1 MSVSSGTEAESGI
14 PERDSE
20 EFATEVRGMFDRIAG
35 VYDLMNSAMTA
46 GLHHQWRE
54 RAVDRAEVGPGSDAL
69 DLCTGTG
76 DLALALRRRIGP
88 DGRVVGSDFSEA
100 MLELA
105 RRKSGEE
112 GLPIEFGWADALELP
127 YGDESFDAVTIGF
140 GARNLADLDK
150 GLSEMARVLRPGG
163 RLVILEITR
172 PQREP
177 LSSFYSLWFD
187 KVVPVIGSFAGDSDA
202 YSYLPNSVRSFPDP
216 ETLAAKMEAAGFTEI
231 RWLLL
236 AGGIIAIHSATKTG

>member
-1 MSVSSGTEAESGI
+1 MSVSSGTEAGSGV
-14 PERDSE
+14 PHRDSDQ
-20 EFATEVRGMFDRIAG
+20 FATEVRGMFDRIAG

-46 GLHHQWRE
+46 GLHHQWRQ

-69 DLCTGTG
+69 DVCCGTG
-76 DLALALRRRIGP
+76 DLALELRRRIGA
-88 DGRVVGSDFSEA
+88 DGRVVGCDFSEP

-112 GLPIEFGWADALELP
+112 GLPVEFGWADALELP
-127 YGDESFDAVTIGF
+127 YGDEGFDAVTIGF
-140 GARNLADLDK
+140 GARNLADLGR
-150 GLSEMARVLRPGG
+150 GLGEMARVLKPGG

-177 LSSFYSLWFD
+177 LASFYSLWFD
-187 KVVPVIGSFAGDSDA
+187 RVVPVIGSFAGDSDA
-202 YSYLPNSVRSFPDP
+202 YSYLPNSVRTFPEP
-216 ETLAAKMEAAGFTEI
+216 ERLAAMMDDAGLREI

-236 AGGIIAIHSATKTG
+236 AGGIIAIHSARKPA

>member
-1 MSVSSGTEAESGI
+1 
-14 PERDSE
+14 
-20 EFATEVRGMFDRIAG
+20 MFDRISG

-54 RAVDRAEVGPGSDAL
+54 RAVDRAQVGPGSDAL

-105 RRKSGEE
+105 RDKSGEE
-112 GLPIEFGWADALELP
+112 GLPVEFGWADALELP
-127 YGDESFDAVTIGF
+127 YGDESFDAVTVGF
-140 GARNLADLDK
+140 GARNLADLDR

-163 RLVILEITR
+163 RLVVLEITK
-172 PQREP
+172 PEREP
-177 LSSFYSLWFD
+177 LASFYSLWFD
-187 KVVPVIGSFAGDSDA
+187 RLIPVIGSLAGDSEA
-202 YSYLPNSVRSFPDP
+202 YSYLPDSVRSFPEP
-216 ETLAAKMEAAGFTEI
+216 QRLAEMIDNAGFAEI

-236 AGGIIAIHSATKTG
+236 AGGIIAIHSANKAK

>member
-1 MSVSSGTEAESGI
+1 MSVSSAPS
-14 PERDSE
+14 RDSE

-46 GLHHQWRE
+46 GLHHEWRQ
-54 RAVDRAEVGPGSDAL
+54 RAVDRAEIGSGSDAL
-69 DLCTGTG
+69 DICCGTG
-76 DLALALRRRIGP
+76 DLALELRRRIGP
-88 DGRVVGSDFSEA
+88 DGRVVGSDFSEP

-112 GLPIEFGWADALELP
+112 GLPVEFGWADALDLP
-127 YGDESFDAVTIGF
+127 YGDASFDAVTIGF
-140 GARNLADLDK
+140 GARNLADLEK

-177 LSSFYSLWFD
+177 LASFYSLWFD
-187 KVVPVIGSFAGDSDA
+187 RLIPVIGSLAGDPDA
-202 YSYLPNSVRSFPDP
+202 YSYLPNSVRTFPEP
-216 ETLAAKMEAAGFTEI
+216 QRLAAMMDDAGFTEI

-236 AGGIIAIHSATKTG
+236 AGGIIAIHSGTKAK